1 MMQKKV
7 LYILK
12 HNPWGI
18 GGGAYVS
25 LMYLTAFCKL
35 FQGYQIDV
43 LINDSCLE
51 NQPIEWKNKCNFI
64 SVHSRSILSRFFSV
78 FTGIMHRYQSIA
90 KQKLR
95 NNNYEYC
102 IFDHN
107 QIAGTLIN
115 YLSPSTKSIVIHHNV
130 EQNYFAD
137 NSTSKLFKLLMLPHV
152 IRCEKKAFK
161 ECDYNIF
168 LTAEDMSE
176 FRSLYGNTKKKCAV
190 IGIFDLKDKIFVH
203 DGNTS
208 KTPAV
213 VISGTLGNVQNI
225 DGINYFINELY
236 SYIPKEIPI
245 IIAGKNPQSEIIKSL
260 EGLSNVKLVAN
271 PKDMN
276 KIINLANIY
285 ICPTRLG
292 SGIKVRISDALK
304 NGLPV
309 IAHKV
314 SARGYGEYI
323 KKGYFFSFST
333 PIEFKDAFDFVLRK
347 QKNGEWNSEDIKKEY
362 NTISSLSAG
371 YQRLKDYIL

>member
-1 MMQKKV
+1 MKRI

-12 HNPWGI
+12 HDPWSI
-18 GGGAYVS
+18 GGGSYVC
-25 LMYLTAFCKL
+25 LMYLTAFRKL
-35 FQGYQIDV
+35 FSEYEFDV
-43 LINDSCLE
+43 CICQECINH
-51 NQPIEWKNKCNFI
+51 QPESWVGKCNFI
-64 SVHSRSILSRFFSV
+64 PIPPRGKISRLSSI
-78 FTGIMHRYQSIA
+78 FTGIMHRHQ
-90 KQKLR
+90 QKALYLIKT
-95 NNNYEYC
+95 NEYEYC

-176 FRSLYGNTKKKCAV
+176 FRALYGNTKKKCAV
-190 IGIFDLKDKIFVH
+190 IGIFDLKDKIFIH
-203 DGNTS
+203 DGNTP
-208 KTPAV
+208 KTPVV

-245 IIAGKNPQSEIIKSL
+245 IIAGQNPQSEIIKL
-260 EGLSNVKLVAN
+260 LDGLSNVKLIAN

-276 KIINLANIY
+276 RIINLANIY

-323 KKGYFFSFST
+323 KKGYFFPFST
-333 PIEFKDAFDFVLRK
+333 PIEFKNAFDFVLRK

-362 NTISSLSAG
+362 NTISSLNAG

>member
-1 MMQKKV
+1 MKRI

-12 HNPWGI
+12 HDPWGI
-18 GGGAYVS
+18 GGGSYVS
-25 LMYLTAFCKL
+25 LMYLTAFRKL
-35 FQGYQIDV
+35 FSEYEFDVCICQECINYQPESWV
-43 LINDSCLE
+43 G
-51 NQPIEWKNKCNFI
+51 KCNFI
-64 SVHSRSILSRFFSV
+64 PVPPRGKISRLSSI
-78 FTGIMHRYQSIA
+78 FTGIMHRHQ
-90 KQKLR
+90 QKALYLIKT
-95 NNNYEYC
+95 NEYEYC

-115 YLSPSTKSIVIHHNV
+115 YISPSTKSIVIHHNV

-137 NSTSKLFKLLMLPHV
+137 NSTSKVFELLMLPHV
-152 IRCEKKAFK
+152 IRCEKRAFK
-161 ECDYNIF
+161 KCDYNIF
-168 LTAEDMSE
+168 LTEEDMSE

-190 IGIFDLKDKIFVH
+190 IGIFDLKDKTVTH
-203 DGNTS
+203 CGNTP

-213 VISGTLGNVQNI
+213 VISGSLGNVQNI

-260 EGLSNVKLVAN
+260 AGLSNVKLIAN
-271 PKDMN
+271 PKDMDE
-276 KIINLANIY
+276 IINLANIY

-309 IAHKV
+309 IANKV

-323 KKGYFFSFST
+323 KKGYFFPFST
-333 PIEFKDAFDFVLRK
+333 PLEFKDAFDFVLRK

-362 NTISSLSAG
+362 YTISSFNAG
-371 YQRLKDYIL
+371 YQRLRDYIL